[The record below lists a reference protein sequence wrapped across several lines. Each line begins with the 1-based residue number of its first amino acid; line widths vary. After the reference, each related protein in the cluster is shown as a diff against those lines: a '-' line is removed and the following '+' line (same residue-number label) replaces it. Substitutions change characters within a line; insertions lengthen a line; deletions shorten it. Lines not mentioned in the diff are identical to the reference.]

1 MVLNIFVLVTIMAN
15 VIVEEN
21 SKIEKSGQVVEEE
34 TICRGRG
41 IFEGTLK
48 RR

>member
-1 MVLNIFVLVTIMAN
+1 MVLNIFVLVTIMAK
-15 VIVEEN
+15 VIMEEN
-21 SKIEKSGQVVEEE
+21 SKMGKGGQVVEEE
-34 TICRGRG
+34 TICEGRG